1 MNRFKHLTPLI
12 KAAAAQSIQ
21 QGKLSPTKVKNF
33 TASFAK
39 LPHAEAVFALS
50 EYLKI
55 LNQAIS
61 QTTLTIES
69 PTPLSQADIDR
80 IQQSFSQDHQIFETQ
95 VINNPSLL
103 GGIRVKIGDDVY
115 EDSIQSR
122 IEQLKT
128 IINS

>member
-1 MNRFKHLTPLI
+1 MNRFKHLTPLV
-12 KAAAAQSIQ
+12 KAAAAQSIKT
-21 QGKLSPTKVKNF
+21 GKLDPAKVKTF

-39 LPHAEAVFALS
+39 LPRAEAIFSLT
-50 EYLKI
+50 EYLKL
-55 LNQAIS
+55 LNHSIQ

-69 PTPLSQADIDR
+69 PTPLSQSEIDR
-80 IQQSFSQDHQIFETQ
+80 IHQSFSQDHQIFETQ

-122 IEQLKT
+122 IEQLKQVIT
-128 IINS
+128 S